1 MPNITSSTAV
11 GMQMARAA
19 AARNMKSRPAPV
31 PSQIRAGSVGRGR
44 PAFLQGAASGAA
56 PVSSFMPRG
65 NARAEAMRAKMPTHL
80 TAMIRSEGL
89 QNTYGPV
96 VGPRAHAATVA
107 SFQGLDGFSFGK
119 LTKWVTSATAA
130 IASKDP
136 AAILSVAA
144 AAVPGGKTPPPAPKP
159 QPMPQPT
166 QVEQMFTAMKPQN
179 STQTALMVGAGV
191 LGLGLV
197 AMLLRRR

>member
-19 AARNMKSRPAPV
+19 AARNTRSRPAPV

-44 PAFLQGAASGAA
+44 LAFLQGAAAGAA
-56 PVSSFMPRG
+56 PVAALMPRG

-89 QNTYGPV
+89 QNTYGPI

-107 SFQGLDGFSFGK
+107 SFQGLDGFSIGK
-119 LTKWVTSATAA
+119 LTRWVTSATAA

-166 QVEQMFTAMKPQN
+166 QVEQMFTAMRPQN
-179 STQTALMVGAGV
+179 NTQTMMMVGAGV
-191 LGLGLV
+191 LGIGLV
-197 AMLLRRR
+197 ALLLKRR